1 MAAKVRSGLGDATVD
16 GNQVPGAETFT
27 AGSLEAA
34 HVYVRAQEL
43 QWAGKYEEA
52 IAGYKKALQLDKD
65 LGRAYGGLG
74 VVSNSLGR
82 RQEAEDYFKQALK
95 LLDGM
100 TDREKYRTRSAYF
113 LHTQNPV
120 KAREELEALV
130 AQFPADSTALN
141 NLAVASWQSRDM
153 ARALELGRKA
163 SAIYPNNVLRRN
175 NVALFAMYAGDF
187 ATAEQE
193 AVGVLTLNRDF
204 AKAYFAMAM
213 SQLALGRPADAE
225 ATWQQLKAKPTG
237 FDLAA
242 QGRADMAVYEGRLSD
257 AAGILEEA
265 LAAPPQG
272 RSPSTTARLLVSIA
286 EVRELQGRG
295 AEAIR
300 LSEEALAT
308 VKGSDHG
315 IVLLAGLVMIKA
327 GRVAQALELA
337 ADLARKIDPA
347 ARMNGKLL
355 EGEADLKRGNA
366 VAAYNKFEEAQNLA
380 DSWLGRYGLGRAQ
393 LEAGDFAAAD
403 QEFDRCLRKRNGEAT
418 NVLMDDIP
426 TYRLIPPAR
435 YYMGRAQEGLGSL
448 AAADSYK
455 VFLDI
460 KQKGD
465 EQGLVAD
472 ARRRLAALPRR
483 GVIASRRRVPSRGE
497 PSERSGL
504 LTGDPD
510 PVQQAALA
518 SENPHDV
525 FPRRTVERERRSA
538 RRGDADRLRRDDL
551 SGSVSAPH
559 AERIDDVP
567 AKEHDAGK
575 SMDSCHRRASRAG
588 QSVVVVDAGVA
599 ADAPRE
605 H

>member
-1 MAAKVRSGLGDATVD
+1 MLVVVLTGIGWWASRTPAPPAAVAEPVSVLIANFRNDANEPLFDGLVEQALGVGIESASFVSAYPRRDALRLVPAVKRTTLDEETARLIAIREGIDRILSGSIAQDGSRYKLAVRIIDPQAPAQGSATLTLDTEAKDKNDVLNAVGRMAGKVRNGLGDVTVD
-16 GNQVPGAETFT
+16 ANQVPAPRRSPPARSRRRTNTCARRNCSGR
-27 AGSLEAA
+27 GSTRRRSPATT
-34 HVYVRAQEL
+34 
-43 QWAGKYEEA
+43 KA
-52 IAGYKKALQLDKD
+52 IELDKD
-65 LGRAYGGLG
+65 LGRAYAGLG
-74 VVSNSLGR
+74 AVSNSLGR
-82 RQEAEDYFKQALK
+82 RQEAEEFFKQALK
-95 LLDGM
+95 LLSGM

-193 AVGVLTLNRDF
+193 ALGVLKLNPDF

-213 SQLALGRPADAE
+213 SQLATGRPADAE

-242 QGRADMAVYEGRLSD
+242 QGRADMAVYEGRLAD

-315 IVLLAGLVMIKA
+315 IVLIAVSWTNGSPVMVRCARSGRRRDRRRPSRSA
-327 GRVAQALELA
+327 GRAH
-337 ADLARKIDPA
+337 P
-347 ARMNGKLL
+347 
-355 EGEADLKRGNA
+355 
-366 VAAYNKFEEAQNLA
+366 
-380 DSWLGRYGLGRAQ
+380 
-393 LEAGDFAAAD
+393 
-403 QEFDRCLRKRNGEAT
+403 
-418 NVLMDDIP
+418 
-426 TYRLIPPAR
+426 
-435 YYMGRAQEGLGSL
+435 
-448 AAADSYK
+448 
-455 VFLDI
+455 
-460 KQKGD
+460 
-465 EQGLVAD
+465 
-472 ARRRLAALPRR
+472 RRRCAK
-483 GVIASRRRVPSRGE
+483 
-497 PSERSGL
+497 
-504 LTGDPD
+504 
-510 PVQQAALA
+510 
-518 SENPHDV
+518 
-525 FPRRTVERERRSA
+525 A
-538 RRGDADRLRRDDL
+538 RRGSRRH
-551 SGSVSAPH
+551 P
-559 AERIDDVP
+559 
-567 AKEHDAGK
+567 
-575 SMDSCHRRASRAG
+575 
-588 QSVVVVDAGVA
+588 
-599 ADAPRE
+599 PR
-605 H
+605 